1 MTRRTIISAILA
13 LAVVGAV
20 VSVTSFARKP
30 VLGAPLP
37 QAPRRPV
44 VQVQAPNQVPQHT
57 RPECQSSA
65 FIDYTS
71 EATGKSTV
79 RAAVRAYRPGARNLR
94 ITSFSRHS
102 AEVDELR
109 GTVRVASYH
118 LFRAGHGW
126 LVDRADTFGPCT
138 APE

>member
-1 MTRRTIISAILA
+1 VTRRTIISSLLA
-13 LAVVGAV
+13 LAVVGTV

-30 VLGAPLP
+30 VLGAPLR

-44 VQVQAPNQVPQHT
+44 VQVQAPERVPQHT

-65 FIDYTS
+65 FIDYAS
-71 EATGKSTV
+71 DARGKAMV
-79 RAAVRAYRPGARNLR
+79 REAVRAYRPGAHNLR
-94 ITSFSRHS
+94 ITSFDRYS

-109 GTVRVASYH
+109 GTVRIASYH

-126 LVDRADTFGPCT
+126 LVDRADLYGPCT